1 MKIATFNVMGLTRE
15 KLDFLLQ
22 YMASEN
28 IDVLSC
34 IDAQLSAKSVKV
46 YGKIAKNT
54 LGAGTVTHC
63 APRLSHFG
71 RESGT
76 KYRKVG
82 DIFMIIGPKWGSSH
96 TKFAMDML
104 GPGGSTAGVLARTT
118 VSTTDGDIVSSS

>member
-1 MKIATFNVMGLTRE
+1 MKIATFNVMGLK
-15 KLDFLLQ
+15 KLDYLLQ

-118 VSTTDGDIVSSS
+118 VGTTDGDITIIASY